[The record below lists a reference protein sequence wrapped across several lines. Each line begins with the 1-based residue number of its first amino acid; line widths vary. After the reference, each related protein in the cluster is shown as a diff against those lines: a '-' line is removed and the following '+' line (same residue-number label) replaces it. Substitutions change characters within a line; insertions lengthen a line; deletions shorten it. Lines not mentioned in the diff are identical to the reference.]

1 MRERRTPV
9 SGRGRVDGVTTRQR
23 DAKRWDAGVVLGFGG
38 LGGTVR
44 RQGTDIK
51 MDAGGGK
58 GQQEQHGAEGSR
70 KQRVG
75 EHAAIVDIHS

>member
-9 SGRGRVDGVTTRQR
+9 SGRGQLDGVTTRQR
-23 DAKRWDAGVVLGFGG
+23 DVKRWGAGVVPGFGG

-44 RQGTDIK
+44 RHGTDK

-58 GQQEQHGAEGSR
+58 KGQQAQHGAEGTR
-70 KQRVG
+70 KQHVR
-75 EHAAIVDIHS
+75 EQAAIVDIN

>member
-9 SGRGRVDGVTTRQR
+9 SGRGQLDGVTTRQR
-23 DAKRWDAGVVLGFGG
+23 DVKRWGAGVVLEFGD

-44 RQGTDIK
+44 RQGTDK

-58 GQQEQHGAEGSR
+58 GQQEQHGAKGSR
-70 KQRVG
+70 KQRV
-75 EHAAIVDIHS
+75 SMRR